1 MFLLRTKFPEYYAYQ
16 GRKISRKISSKK
28 TKLINNFYDQIS
40 IDKDIIQY
48 YLGKNTNKKI
58 SIPNGYNKI
67 NVEIGFGNGEFLIN
81 NAISNPNELFIGIEV
96 YINGIA
102 KALTS
107 IYNLKLKNIIL
118 SNLNSFYFLSA
129 MPYKSVDQI
138 FIINP
143 DPWNKKRHNKRRLMS
158 HEMIILLTKIIKS
171 SNSIYMTT
179 DSKTYVEDIANLFF
193 KHKDTIGSYY
203 LSTLSKNDELYAI
216 SRYQRKAIEKGRKIY
231 LLVF

>member
-28 TKLINNFYDQIS
+28 TKLINNFYDKIS

-158 HEMIILLTKIIKS
+158 HEMITLLSKIIKS

-203 LSTLSKNDELYAI
+203 LSTLSKNDKLYAI
-216 SRYQRKAIEKGRKIY
+216 SRYQRK
-231 LLVF
+231 F